1 MTGLQALLIGFSV
14 VFSVAVIAFQLALL
28 DARPRRSL
36 GDRRGSA
43 STAGKNQDAHD
54 VRTRES
60 LGADR
65 RRQAPSPDGRG
76 GFRLIGKFSREI
88 KKGSASVA

>member
-14 VFSVAVIAFQLALL
+14 VFSVAVIAFQLAL
-28 DARPRRSL
+28 D
-36 GDRRGSA
+36 
-43 STAGKNQDAHD
+43 
-54 VRTRES
+54 RTRES